1 MLKGLLWT
9 TFNESFVEIH
19 ISSSKRNVFEKVISK
34 LVVILVRPQWRHMS
48 GSTLVQVMACCLMA
62 LSHHLNQCWLIKE
75 ILRHSQRANVLFEY
89 SKYQS
94 RIWVWNLYFLNHSQI
109 REQRVDSK
117 HAFFFWQTYI
127 CRRRSA
133 SDFRGHLSQTTN
145 TLWSTSTER
154 ERESV
159 GSVSKR
165 RRSEGLCYLRP
176 INPVFKL
183 VPIKKW
189 DKMHVGGW
197 VQDCSISITNALDI
211 LQSYTKPSI

>member
-117 HAFFFWQTYI
+117 HAFFLTNIHLPTSECFRFPWPSLPDNKYAMINVDRTGEGK
-127 CRRRSA
+127 CRI
-133 SDFRGHLSQTTN
+133 G
-145 TLWSTSTER
+145 
-154 ERESV
+154 V
-159 GSVSKR
+159 
-165 RRSEGLCYLRP
+165 
-176 INPVFKL
+176 
-183 VPIKKW
+183 
-189 DKMHVGGW
+189 
-197 VQDCSISITNALDI
+197 
-211 LQSYTKPSI
+211 